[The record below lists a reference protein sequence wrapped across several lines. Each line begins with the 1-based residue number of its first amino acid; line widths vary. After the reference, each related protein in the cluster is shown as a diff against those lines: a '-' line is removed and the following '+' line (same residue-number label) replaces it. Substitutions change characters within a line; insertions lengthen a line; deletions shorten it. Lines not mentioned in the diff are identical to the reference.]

1 MLSGESESEGR
12 LRGGEGRIG
21 TINSSPCTGRLGGRL
36 TEESFCGERSGTNT
50 ESELEGYRS
59 RLESSRLILL
69 SSKEVEQSILLSSE
83 GDTSEGEESSE
94 REDTDAE
101 GNSLNTGGSDDFC
114 GEENEIWP
122 SS

>member
-1 MLSGESESEGR
+1 M
-12 LRGGEGRIG
+12 RGGEGRIG
-21 TINSSPCTGRLGGRL
+21 KIISSRTGRLCGRL

-59 RLESSRLILL
+59 RLESSRLILV
-69 SSKEVEQSILLSSE
+69 SSKEVEQRILLSSE